1 MRATILT
8 ALAGIAFL
16 AAGSARADDL
26 TAANTA
32 FDNKDYAK
40 AFELY
45 SPLARAGDAEAQ
57 SAIGSL
63 YFFGNGVQKNA
74 ARAYMWFDLAAQ
86 SPAHVATVARTNR
99 DLLRGLMAASEIND
113 ADAMADTCLKSHY
126 EQCGLAQYAA
136 R

>member
-1 MRATILT
+1 MRATIL
-8 ALAGIAFL
+8 AVLAGVAFA

-26 TAANTA
+26 TAANAA
-32 FDNKDYAK
+32 FDQKDYAK

-45 SPLARAGDAEAQ
+45 SPLARAGDAAAQ

-63 YFFGNGVQKNA
+63 YFFGNGVQKNP

-86 SPAHVATVARTNR
+86 SPAPVATVAKTNR
-99 DLLRGLMAASEIND
+99 ELVRAQLAASELKD

-126 EQCGLAQYAA
+126 EQCGLAFYAA